1 MTKTDLS
8 PVSQI
13 WLCVCQLTCPNH
25 RMGKDNCNT
34 ISHFQDAPSLFLCFS
49 CICSLKPASYMTHIV
64 AFLRLTSSQGLWTSW
79 IEDQFWPKFMKV
91 DQSLPK
97 IGMLFFRTEKCWEK
111 KIFNIVHSLAAAS
124 PTTCTPFFPY
134 IQFQKCPCLATV
146 EPLVSQLQNLCVMS
160 IHNQDGWG
168 ASLLITYK

>member
-13 WLCVCQLTCPNH
+13 RWCVCQLTCPNH
-25 RMGKDNCNT
+25 RTGKDNCNT
-34 ISHFQDAPSLFLCFS
+34 ISHFQDASSLFLCFS

-64 AFLRLTSSQGLWTSW
+64 AFRLTSSQGLWTSW
-79 IEDQFWPKFMKV
+79 IEDQFWPKFVKV

-97 IGMLFFRTEKCWEK
+97 TGMLFFRRTEKCWEK

-124 PTTCTPFFPY
+124 PTTCTPLLPIY
-134 IQFQKCPCLATV
+134 TIPKVSLPSHCGATCIPAP
-146 EPLVSQLQNLCVMS
+146 ESLCHVNS
-160 IHNQDGWG
+160 
-168 ASLLITYK
+168 